1 MASLVGQQLGPYT
14 VIAQMG
20 SGGMA
25 TVYRAHHPRLD
36 RDVAIKML
44 HEAFQEDQNFIAR
57 FEREAQIV
65 ARLDHQHIVP
75 VFDFDEYNGRPYLVM
90 KYIEGRTLKAVLDSQ
105 SLTLEQILALMP
117 PIADALDYAHAQ
129 GVLHRDIKPS
139 NIIIDKDGVPYLTD
153 FGLARMAQLGES
165 TLSQDVLL
173 GTPHYIS
180 PEQAMGNR
188 DLDARTDLY
197 SLGIVL
203 YELIVGRVP
212 FAADTPYAVIH
223 DHIYRELPKPS
234 EIDPEIT
241 PEIDAVL
248 EKALAKH
255 PADRYATAT
264 EMIDAFRQAVEHS
277 HLQDLNPDRASVA
290 SELLAKLR
298 DEQNLTETLP
308 PAGASERQPEQAPP
322 VIHQPFEDEFDDDEA
337 DDYPPQRAR
346 GFPVPPVPPIPPT
359 RRDLRKARKE
369 ARREAKRE
377 VKRVIEASFD
387 FSDAS
392 KVIQSA
398 GNAVRGAI
406 EGISASMDPYA
417 DLDLVPMDDPEAI
430 RRRLQQQFNKRKDFI
445 GHLVSFVFV
454 NAILWVIYMS
464 GSGILTNFI
473 HDPNIDTLLV
483 GFPWPL
489 IVLLGWG
496 SGLAAHAVETFYV
509 TGRRARQRLRLIQ
522 SEFYHV
528 YGEDWTRADRKELR
542 KIRDRV
548 QQPITKRREFFEHL
562 GVYVLINLMLWMI
575 FSFSG
580 GFPLDGFPWP
590 LIVSLGWGIGLV
602 INAFE
607 ALSAGVNER
616 ALQRAVEREQDQLY
630 ETGKRKRQQ
639 FDEPHTS
646 LDDLDVAAPRVR
658 LTQDGEFTDSMI
670 EEIESDEKPK
680 RSRR

>member
-44 HEAFQEDQNFIAR
+44 HEAFQEDQNFLAR

-65 ARLDHQHIVP
+65 ARLDHPHIVP

-105 SLTLEQILALMP
+105 TLTLAQILDLMP

-139 NIIIDKDGVPYLTD
+139 NIIIDSSGVPYLSD

-212 FAADTPYAVIH
+212 FSADTPYAVIH

-264 EMIDAFRQAVEHS
+264 EMIDAFRRAVDHS
-277 HLQDLNPDRASVA
+277 HLQTLNPERASVA
-290 SELLAKLR
+290 SDSLAKLR
-298 DEQNLTETLP
+298 DEQNLSANTLP
-308 PAGASERQPEQAPP
+308 PERQPTPAPQQSPPP
-322 VIHQPFEDEFDDDEA
+322 VVHEPFEDEHGAAND
-337 DDYPPQRAR
+337 PPQRAR
-346 GFPVPPVPPIPPT
+346 GFPIPPVPPLPPT
-359 RRDLRKARKE
+359 RREYRKARKE
-369 ARREAKRE
+369 ARRAATRE

-387 FSDAS
+387 FGDAS
-392 KVIQSA
+392 KFIENA
-398 GNAVRGAI
+398 GSAVRGAI
-406 EGISASMDPYA
+406 EGISATIDPYA
-417 DLDLVPMDDPEAI
+417 DLDLVPMNDPEAI
-430 RRRLQQQFNKRKDFI
+430 RRRIEAQFKKRNEFVA
-445 GHLVSFVFV
+445 HLIPFFFV
-454 NAILWVIYMS
+454 NLILWAIF
-464 GSGILTNFI
+464 GTGG
-473 HDPNIDTLLV
+473 

-489 IVLLGWG
+489 IVTLGWG
-496 SGLAAHAVETFYV
+496 SGLAAHAVETFYT
-509 TGRRARQRLRLIQ
+509 TGRRASRRLRIIQ
-522 SEFYHV
+522 TEFYNV
-528 YGEDWTRADRKELR
+528 FGEDWRRADRKEL
-542 KIRDRV
+542 KKVRDRV
-548 QQPITKRREFFEHL
+548 VQPMTKRREFFDHIA
-562 GVYVLINLMLWMI
+562 VFVPINLMLWMI
-575 FSFSG
+575 YASSG
-580 GFPLDGFPWP
+580 GGFPWP
-590 LIVSLGWGIGLV
+590 AIVTLGWSIGV
-602 INAFE
+602 FAHAAE
-607 ALSAGVNER
+607 ALTIGSRER
-616 ALQRAVEREQDQLY
+616 AIRRAVEREQDRLY
-630 ETGKRKRQQ
+630 EEKPKHQLRE
-639 FDEPHTS
+639 DSTS

-680 RSRR
+680 RSQR